1 MQLPIFHSSFKGSK
15 GEAGGAMGK
24 IGSSR
29 HPGHTT
35 ASGVPVNNGAATSEL
50 TLHHPGSPPLVQD
63 EIKSF
68 LVKFSF

>member
-1 MQLPIFHSSFKGSK
+1 
-15 GEAGGAMGK
+15 MGK